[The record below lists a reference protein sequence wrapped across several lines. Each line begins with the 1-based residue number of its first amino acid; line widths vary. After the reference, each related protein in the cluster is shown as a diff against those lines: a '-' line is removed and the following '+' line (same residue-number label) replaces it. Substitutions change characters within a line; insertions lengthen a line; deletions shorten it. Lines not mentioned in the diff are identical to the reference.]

1 MQQHRD
7 PLFELD
13 EFDDLDEVQRSFA
26 PLVRVVDGVYDD
38 DECAALIAR
47 IEALGPSFAPVT
59 TSRAT

>member
-26 PLVRVVDGVYDD
+26 AGMEGHLTKPLDPKAILATVARYAPGV
-38 DECAALIAR
+38 AA
-47 IEALGPSFAPVT
+47 EA
-59 TSRAT
+59 